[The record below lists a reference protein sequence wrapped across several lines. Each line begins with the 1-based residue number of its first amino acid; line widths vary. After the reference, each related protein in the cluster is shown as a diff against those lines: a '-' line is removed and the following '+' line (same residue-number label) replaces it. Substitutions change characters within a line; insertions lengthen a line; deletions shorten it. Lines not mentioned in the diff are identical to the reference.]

1 MATKNAANTETTA
14 LVKSTFQLPAPAQ
27 RKIDAKTFVERMKG
41 FKINLP
47 RIIFPSGKGI
57 TFTIPQDDGQSK
69 SSETLKAVII
79 DQYPVRAFWREKYS
93 GKGVPPDCTS
103 DDLIN
108 GHGDPMGSG
117 QVCAQKCENCPN
129 NAWGSDTDQ
138 NGKPTEGK
146 ACKELHP
153 MFLLFEGEEIPY
165 QLTIPPGSLKNAGDF
180 LSQRILMK
188 GLLPEEV
195 VSEIG
200 TAPAQS
206 KGGTDYRKATFKK
219 IEELDA
225 ETFTIVAKL
234 REEFMPLTR
243 SAMILNDDYNIE
255 SASNSQPINVTPVAN
270 GLVNENPIDHMDLGE
285 DQTPETM

>member
-1 MATKNAANTETTA
+1 MPKGTETTA
-14 LVKSTFQLPAPAQ
+14 LAKSTFQLPAPAQ
-27 RKIDAKTFVERMKG
+27 REIDAKTFVERMKG

-57 TFTIPQDDGQSK
+57 TFTIPGEEGQIK
-69 SSETLKAVII
+69 SSETLKSVII

-103 DDLIN
+103 NDLIH
-108 GHGDPMGSG
+108 GSGDPLGNGQNGSFD
-117 QVCAQKCENCPN
+117 CANCPMN
-129 NAWGSDTDQ
+129 QWGSDTDQ
-138 NGKPTEGK
+138 NGKPTNGK

-165 QLTIPPGSLKNAGDF
+165 QLTIPPGSLKNAGDY

-195 VSEIG
+195 VTEIG
-200 TAPAQS
+200 TVPAQS
-206 KGGTDYRKATFKK
+206 KNGTDYRKATFKK
-219 IEELDA
+219 LEELNA
-225 ETFTIVAKL
+225 ETFGVIQKL
-234 REEFMPLTR
+234 REEFIPLTR

-255 SASNSQPINVTPVAN
+255 SNTINITPGVIT
-270 GLVNENPIDHMDLGE
+270 GTPENPVGHMDLGE
-285 DQTPETM
+285 EPPPETM